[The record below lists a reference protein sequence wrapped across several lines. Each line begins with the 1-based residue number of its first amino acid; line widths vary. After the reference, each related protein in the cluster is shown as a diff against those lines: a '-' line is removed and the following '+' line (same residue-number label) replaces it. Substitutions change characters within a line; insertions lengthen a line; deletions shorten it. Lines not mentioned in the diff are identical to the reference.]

1 VRLRKLTLAIAL
13 TALAAGTLAAPA
25 VAGDPSIS
33 KLKQQLRQAKQ
44 LRERARE
51 RARLAAAGL
60 AGARELHAATSVAGD
75 PAMLTPATPDPA
87 TLDTATLDP
96 ATPDPATPEP
106 LSALVVPPVS
116 MDPTLA
122 AALLADGV
130 VTADEVAAQQAR
142 SVRAGRLARRWTVK
156 VRRLQRGIRRLQQ
169 IAEWNRRGQW
179 KPLIEIAGRKYGV
192 GTAGLYRMM
201 MLESGGSR
209 TIGTTYK
216 GLFQYYPSTWSG
228 SWNPWRHESIY
239 NGWAQIRATAYAL
252 SRGMGRSQWPN
263 TYPMAF

>member
-1 VRLRKLTLAIAL
+1 MRPRKLTLTIAL
-13 TALAAGTLAAPA
+13 TVIAAGIVAAPA
-25 VAGDPSIS
+25 VAGDPSVS
-33 KLKQQLRQAKQ
+33 TLKQQLRHAKQ

-60 AGARELHAATSVAGD
+60 AGARELYATTSVAGVPTTPE
-75 PAMLTPATPDPA
+75 PAE
-87 TLDTATLDP
+87 LDP
-96 ATPDPATPEP
+96 ATPEPATLDSATPEP
-106 LSALVVPPVS
+106 LSALAAPPVS

-122 AALLADGV
+122 ATLLADGV

-142 SVRAGRLARRWTVK
+142 SVRTAELARRWAVK
-156 VRRLQRGIRRLQQ
+156 VRRLQGRIRSLQR
-169 IAEWNRRGQW
+169 IAEWSRRGQW
-179 KPLIEIAGRKYGV
+179 KPLIEIAGKKYGV
-192 GTAGLYRMM
+192 STAGLYRMM

-209 TIGTTYK
+209 TAGTTFK

-239 NGWAQIRATAYAL
+239 SGWAQIRATAYAL